1 MEVPCPPIYLVVEWI
16 TIAAPWSIGFEII
29 GDAVLSIISGIPNF
43 LPISETSPIGKI
55 FNLGLGSVSP

>member
-1 MEVPCPPIYLVVEWI
+1 MVEWI